1 MAAKLAGTADFIKRA
16 LYVGLRAINER
27 PDSAVH
33 KVYRTLLLSGRRV
46 VGLVTRKPVAWVAQ
60 LQTARWLDDRRLEIT
75 GFAFERGIGFPDAPP
90 TIRVWLQG
98 PGDLRIPAQVEPL
111 RDPAANART
120 KDSDYDYA
128 NTGFRAIFDLAAVF
142 ARPGVRL
149 RALVRV
155 KGAGHTRSGGF
166 EKRFSGGSAR
176 FPSSAMAGGIQVIPG
191 WDADEGLVIDNRRP
205 DAEAVAVDFD
215 GRRVRVTVIGD
226 GIAAGRLVNDSASIE
241 LRAEPA
247 EDGRVCLVGEVPATP
262 AATTTGDGLIA
273 EDVDG
278 HHGWLPHAWYR
289 VRVVGDQGRAGDVA
303 CLLPERAL
311 DGGGELTGFSM
322 AGGLCIRDTPRSL
335 LVEETEFDGGD
346 DPQLIVRGRVRG
358 DLDGVTLSF
367 VGPHQTLPVEWRR
380 DGDRFE
386 AVARLMTST
395 WGRPPLPPKTGAYT
409 LRAATA
415 QGEWFWVGTGQELI
429 EAMSVETP
437 HRLFRCRFMIDGSR
451 RLVFRVKLPRTDS
464 ELGFYHQRIMEESY
478 RRTTFEPENS
488 IFFESFYGR
497 SAACNPRALDALI
510 AAEHPEITRYWGI
523 VDNSVGVPEGAV
535 PVVYNTKAWW
545 DARGRSRWVIAND
558 WLRKK
563 FKHQPHQVVLQ
574 TWHGSMF
581 KRIGLD
587 RPGFDKIQ
595 ELALKRERDN
605 WDLLLSQNAHSSE
618 IFRSSY
624 AWEGPILE
632 EGYPRNDAL
641 TGGDGRPIRELL
653 GIPHDHVAVLYA
665 PTWRDD
671 QEKAELLLDVAALTA
686 ELGDGYTVLLRG
698 HTRTHDISE
707 SVTATNLIDV
717 TTYPEITELFL
728 ASDVL
733 ITDYSSVMF
742 DFSVTGRPMIFFV
755 PDLDDYRD
763 SIRGVYFDLEAV
775 APGPVIYTQE
785 LVAPAIRSA
794 ASDRETTY
802 AEKYDQWQARFNAHD
817 DGNSGRRVL
826 AALFGTEPPR
836 LSGPPRQ

>member
-1 MAAKLAGTADFIKRA
+1 MALDLAKKADFVKRG
-16 LYVGLRAINER
+16 LYTGLRSINER
-27 PDSAVH
+27 PDSVLH
-33 KVYRTLLLSGRRV
+33 KVYRTLLLGGRRV
-46 VGLVTRKPVAWVAQ
+46 IALVTRKPVAWVAQ
-60 LQTARWLDDRRLEIT
+60 LQTVRWLDGHRLEVT
-75 GFAFERGIGFPDAPP
+75 GFAFERGIGFQDAPP
-90 TIRVWLQG
+90 AIRARLQG
-98 PGDLRIPAQVEPL
+98 PGGLRIRAAVESR

-128 NTGFRAIFDLAAVF
+128 NTGFRAVFDLSGLF

-149 RALVRV
+149 RAVVEV

-166 EKRFSGGSAR
+166 EKRFAGGSAR
-176 FPSSAMAGGIQVIPG
+176 FPASVLDGGVQLVPG
-191 WDADEGLVIDNRRP
+191 WDAEAGLVVDARRP
-205 DAEAVAVDFD
+205 AAEAAAVDFD
-215 GRRVRVTVIGD
+215 GRRVTVTVTGD
-226 GIAAGRLVNDSASIE
+226 GIVAAELVNDATTVG
-241 LRAEPA
+241 LQAVP
-247 EDGRVCLVGEVPATP
+247 DGARTRLVGEVPASP
-262 AATTTGDGLIA
+262 AAEATGDGRVA

-278 HHGWLPHAWYR
+278 HHGWLPHTWYR
-289 VRVVGDQGRAGDVA
+289 VRVVDAGGGAGEVA
-303 CLLPERAL
+303 CLLPERDL
-311 DGGGELTGFSM
+311 DGGGELTGFIL

-335 LVEETEFDGGD
+335 LVEEAEFDGGD
-346 DPQLIVRGRVRG
+346 SPRLIVRGRARG
-358 DLDGVTLSF
+358 DLDGVVLSF

-380 DGDRFE
+380 LDGDRFE
-386 AVARLMTST
+386 AVAPLMTST
-395 WGRPPLPPKTGAYT
+395 WGRPPLPPKTGGYT

-415 QGEWFWVGTGQELI
+415 EGEWFWVGTDQDLI
-429 EAMSVETP
+429 ETFSVEVP
-437 HRLFRCRFMIDGSR
+437 DRLFRCRFQVDGSR
-451 RLVFRVKLPRTDS
+451 RLMFRVKLPRTDG
-464 ELGFYHQRIMEESY
+464 ELGFYHQRVLEENY
-478 RRTTFEPENS
+478 RATTFEPENS

-497 SAACNPRALDALI
+497 SAACNPRALDALV

-558 WLRKK
+558 WLRRK

-587 RPGFDKIQ
+587 RPGFDKLQ
-595 ELALKRERDN
+595 ELQLLRERDN
-605 WDLLLSQNAHSSE
+605 WDLLLSQNRHSSE

-641 TGGDGRPIRELL
+641 TGGDGRPIRDLL
-653 GIPHDHVAVLYA
+653 GIPQDHTAVLYA

-698 HTRTHDISE
+698 HTRIHDISE

-717 TTYPEITELFL
+717 TTYPDITELFL

-794 ASDRETTY
+794 AADREAIY
-802 AEKYDQWQARFNAHD
+802 AEKYDRWQARFNAHD
-817 DGNSGRRVL
+817 DGNAGRRVL
-826 AALFGTEPPR
+826 AALFATPPPR
-836 LSGPPRQ
+836 RS